1 VDPRT
6 RLERRVRILLIGF
19 TIGVVLSGA
28 TAFPLLQELN
38 LFAHWIGAKSPAQGG
53 FPGWIA
59 RVREAL
65 VDTDAKY
72 PFLAYGYDW
81 LAFGHLVIAAAF
93 YGPIRDPVRHLY
105 TVRWGMFCC
114 LASIPLALICGPLRG
129 IPFWWQMIDCSF
141 GIIGIIPLLFVQRDI
156 RELERM
162 DA

>member
-1 VDPRT
+1 MDRRT
-6 RLERRVRILLIGF
+6 TLERRIRILLIGF
-19 TIGVVLSGA
+19 TIGVVISGA
-28 TAFPLLQELN
+28 TAFPLVQELT
-38 LFAHWIGAKSPAQGG
+38 LFARMIGAESTAQSG

-59 RVREAL
+59 RVRDAL

-93 YGPIRDPVRHLY
+93 YGPIRHPAPHLY
-105 TVRWGMFCC
+105 TVQWGMFCC

-141 GIIGIIPLLFVQRDI
+141 GLIGIVPLLLVQRDI
-156 RELERM
+156 RELEKM
-162 DA
+162 DT

>member
-1 VDPRT
+1 MDRRN
-6 RLERRVRILLIGF
+6 RLERRARILLIGF
-19 TIGVVLSGA
+19 TIGVVVSGA
-28 TAFPLLQELN
+28 TAFPLVQELN
-38 LFAHWIGAKSPAQGG
+38 LVSRMLGAESPTQGG
-53 FPGWIA
+53 FLGWIA
-59 RVREAL
+59 QVRDAL

-93 YGPIRDPVRHLY
+93 YGPIRNPARHLY
-105 TVRWGMFCC
+105 TVQWGMFCC

-141 GIIGIIPLLFVQRDI
+141 GVIGIVPLLFVQRDI
-156 RELERM
+156 RELEKM